1 MEGSSEVRSWLR
13 CYRCWSQNLEVQVHY
28 EGIHRID
35 ADTGERGE
43 VVDELQ
49 EAVVQCVDCM
59 HDQPHLGFHNGRVEP
74 VEDSWERMIAGAPW
88 VASCTVTVD
97 AEDIET
103 CSGPDAEDALSHASF
118 GEHGT
123 REFFTHVRF
132 HKHDEDRIVVHL
144 LVELY
149 ARSGEEATEVLEEAA
164 RGPRSAD
171 CRGQVTNKR
180 QAAKVVDAMERRG
193 RRALPVWEWQVPAT
207 VDAVGPRART
217 LHHSLVEAREE
228 ARAVQRLVVARSRL
242 PLGLRV
248 LCRSTRDY
256 PGRVLRGAP
265 QQVAARRRR
274 LGLKQAI
281 PAVRGRFTGRDR
293 PGEASKRPVGALR
306 NDPDDNPTRCRRG
319 WVSCDAF

>member
-1 MEGSSEVRSWLR
+1 MEGSTEVRSWLR
-13 CYRCWSQNLEVQVHY
+13 CYRCWSQNLELQVHY

-43 VVDELQ
+43 VVDEMQ
-49 EAVVQCVDCM
+49 EAVVQCLDCM

-74 VEDSWERMIAGAPW
+74 VEDRWERMIAGAPW

-103 CSGPDAEDALSHASF
+103 CSGPEAEDALSHASF

-164 RGPRSAD
+164 RAG
-171 CRGQVTNKR
+171 
-180 QAAKVVDAMERRG
+180 
-193 RRALPVWEWQVPAT
+193 
-207 VDAVGPRART
+207 
-217 LHHSLVEAREE
+217 
-228 ARAVQRLVVARSRL
+228 RSRSHRSRRSHAHRR
-242 PLGLRV
+242 PPAAPSTDEILGVSNATRV
-248 LCRSTRDY
+248 KSPPRH
-256 PGRVLRGAP
+256 
-265 QQVAARRRR
+265 AAQD
-274 LGLKQAI
+274 LVDQA
-281 PAVRGRFTGRDR
+281 TGTFR
-293 PGEASKRPVGALR
+293 AQATS
-306 NDPDDNPTRCRRG
+306 
-319 WVSCDAF
+319 